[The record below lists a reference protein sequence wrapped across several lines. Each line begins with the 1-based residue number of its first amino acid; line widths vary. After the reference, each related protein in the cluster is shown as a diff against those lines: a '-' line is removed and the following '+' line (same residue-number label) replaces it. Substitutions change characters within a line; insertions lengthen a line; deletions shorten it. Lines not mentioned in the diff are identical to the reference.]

1 MRCKYN
7 DNDAAFNTGPVDAAN
22 LFSLLLHVQKT
33 DNYTAMKISYNW
45 LREYL
50 DFDAQPDELSSVLTS
65 LGLEVEGIEDWVS
78 VRGGMKG
85 VVIGRVLTCERHPD
99 ADRLSVTTVDAGGT
113 EPLHIV
119 CGAPN
124 VAAGQMVA
132 VALPGTVVFHG
143 NEQFEI
149 KKSKIR
155 GQLSEGMICAE
166 DELGIGTD
174 HEGIIVLESSARV
187 GMPAAEYFGVTTD
200 TVFEIGLTPN
210 RIDCSSHF
218 GVARDL
224 AAYFNLQHPVRAK
237 LPEITGFKK
246 EKDKG
251 TISVT
256 VEAPDACTRYS
267 GLTVRGIR
275 VGPSPAWLQTRLRAI
290 GLNPINNVVDIS
302 NFVLH
307 ETGQPLHAFDAAAIT
322 GDIVRVMHLPEKTK
336 FVTLDGIER
345 TLSSTDLM
353 ICNRDEGMCI
363 AGVFG
368 GLKSGV
374 TEATTDL
381 FLESATF
388 NPVSIRRTSR
398 RHDLRTDAS
407 YRFERGTDPEMTIYA
422 LKRAAMLVKELAG
435 GEITGDIV
443 DICPAQVRRAVV
455 RYSLNR
461 MNRLIGKEIPV
472 ETVKTILYSLDI
484 HITAEEPDTLT
495 LEIPP
500 YRVDVTREADVT
512 EEVLRIYGYDNI
524 GISSEMHSMLS
535 HTEKPDREKVASNM
549 AEMLSANGFAEIM
562 CNSLTPAAWFET
574 TGDFEVPATV
584 RLANPLSSDLNM
596 MRISLL
602 PGMLNTIAWNIN
614 RQNGNLRLFE
624 LGNIYSRR
632 EGRGTMEITDNF
644 SEKQVLAMA
653 LTGNMN
659 EKRWNA
665 ADVSTGFFHMKGYIE
680 MVLSRFGVVKR
691 DIMATDETAGWFSE
705 GMKYTAGSL
714 DVASFGKVAR
724 KYLAMFDIRQDV
736 FYGEIDWEN
745 VIRLIKSRT
754 IRYSELP
761 KYPWVR
767 RDLALLLDKSV
778 RFSQIRDLAFRTE
791 RNILQE
797 VDLFDLYES
806 EAIGKDKKSYAVSF
820 ILRDDR
826 QTLTEKTIEKTM
838 GALIKAFEREFG
850 ATLR

>member
-1 MRCKYN
+1 MPCKYN
-7 DNDAAFNTGPVDAAN
+7 DIGAAFNTAPVHATN
-22 LFSLLLHVQKT
+22 LFSLLLHVKKT
-33 DNYTAMKISYNW
+33 DKSTAMKISYNW

-50 DFDAQPDELSSVLTS
+50 EFDAQTDELSSVLTS
-65 LGLEVEGIEDWVS
+65 LGLEVEGVEEWVS
-78 VRGGMKG
+78 VKGGMKG

-99 ADRLSVTTVDAGGT
+99 ADRLSVTTVDVGGT
-113 EPLHIV
+113 DPLHIV

-124 VAAGQMVA
+124 VAAGQTVA
-132 VALPGTVVFHG
+132 VALPGTIVFHG

-174 HEGIIVLESSARV
+174 HEGILVLDSSARI
-187 GMPAAEYFGVTTD
+187 GTPAAGYFGVTTD

-224 AAYFNLQHPVRAK
+224 AAFFNLRKPVRAK
-237 LPEITGFKK
+237 LPEVSGFFR
-246 EKDKG
+246 ERENG
-251 TISVT
+251 AISVT
-256 VEAPDACTRYS
+256 VEAPEACIRYS
-267 GLTVRGIR
+267 GLTIRGIK
-275 VGPSPAWLQTRLRAI
+275 VGPSPAWLQARLKAI
-290 GLNPINNVVDIS
+290 GLNPINNVVDIT

-307 ETGQPLHAFDAAAIT
+307 ETGQPLHAFDASAIN
-322 GDIVRVMHLPEKTK
+322 GDIVRVMHLPDKTK
-336 FVTLDGIER
+336 FVTLDGVER

-368 GLKSGV
+368 GLRSGV
-374 TEATTDL
+374 TDATTDL

-388 NPVSIRRTSR
+388 SPVSVRRTSR
-398 RHDLRTDAS
+398 RHDIRTDAS
-407 YRFERGTDPEMTIYA
+407 YRFERGTDPEMTLYA
-422 LKRAAMLVKELAG
+422 LKRAAMLVKQLAG

-443 DICPAQVRRAVV
+443 DIYPAPVRKAVV
-455 RYSLNR
+455 KYSLSR
-461 MNRLIGKEIPV
+461 MARLIGREIPV

-484 HITAEEPDTLT
+484 HIAAEEPDMLT
-495 LEIPP
+495 LEIPA

-524 GISSEMHSMLS
+524 GFSSEMHSMLS

-562 CNSLTPAAWFET
+562 CNSLTPAAWYDT
-574 TGDFEVPATV
+574 TGDFDVASLV
-584 RLANPLSSDLNM
+584 RLANPLSSDLNA

-614 RQNGNLRLFE
+614 RQNSNLRLFE
-624 LGNIYSRR
+624 LGNTYTRKT
-632 EGRGTMEITDNF
+632 GKGTLEITDNF
-644 SEKQVLAMA
+644 SEKQVLAIA
-653 LTGNMN
+653 ITGNMN

-665 ADVSTGFFHMKGYIE
+665 PETSFGFFHMKGYIE
-680 MVLSRFGVVKR
+680 MVLSRFGIVRR
-691 DIMATDETAGWFSE
+691 DMLSAEETSGWFAE
-705 GMKYTAGSL
+705 GMKYTAGGM
-714 DVASFGKVAR
+714 DVASFGKISR
-724 KYLAMFDIRQDV
+724 KYLSMFDIRQDV
-736 FYGEIDWEN
+736 FYGEITWEN
-745 VIRLIKSRT
+745 IIRLIRSRT

-761 KYPWVR
+761 RFPWVR

-778 RFSQIRDLAFRTE
+778 RFNQIRDLAFKTE

-806 EAIGKDKKSYAVSF
+806 ETIGNDKKSYAVSF
-820 ILRDDR
+820 ILHDER
-826 QTLTEKTIEKTM
+826 QTLTEKNIEKTM